1 MAGQSW
7 VKFQRNKLSS
17 ETVIKKTRLQF
28 CISSLHMNRKL
39 VSHGT
44 FEVLFISEPKRKIV
58 ALLFLL
64 TLLKFQTPLTLS
76 SHNSGSKN
84 YSNKN
89 HHIFRKPWTS
99 AFRWHIRDTSWKIC
113 IGVIGRNVKRTRF
126 CPFSVSAPNNV
137 GGRRSDNFEG
147 TGRALP
153 IAHF

>member
-64 TLLKFQTPLTLS
+64 TLLKFQTLLKLS
-76 SHNSGSKN
+76 SHNCGLKN
-84 YSNKN
+84 YNIRN
-89 HHIFRKPWTS
+89 HHIFRTVS
-99 AFRWHIRDTSWKIC
+99 VQMVYHGYIRFFC
-113 IGVIGRNVKRTRF
+113 IGVIGKCEKKRF
-126 CPFSVSAPNNV
+126 
-137 GGRRSDNFEG
+137 
-147 TGRALP
+147 LP
-153 IAHF
+153 IRPNSWTKTLV

>member
-84 YSNKN
+84 CSNKN
-89 HHIFRKPWTS
+89 HHSFKKPWTS
-99 AFRWHIRDTSWKIC
+99 AFRWHTLDTSQNCLHWSNWPKC
-113 IGVIGRNVKRTRF
+113 EKNPF
-126 CPFSVSAPNNV
+126 FSHFPCPL
-137 GGRRSDNFEG
+137 RE
-147 TGRALP
+147 
-153 IAHF
+153 IM

>member
-89 HHIFRKPWTS
+89 HHIFRKPCTS
-99 AFRWHIRDTSWKIC
+99 AFQCHALDTSFC
-113 IGVIGRNVKRTRF
+113 MGVIGQNAKRTCVF
-126 CPFSVSAPNNV
+126 PFSVSVPRNNV
-137 GGRRSDNFEG
+137 GGRRSDNFEAN
-147 TGRALP
+147 GRA
-153 IAHF
+153 HSSF

>member
-99 AFRWHIRDTSWKIC
+99 AFRWYTLDTSEKC
-113 IGVIGRNVKRTRF
+113 FNLRKKRLRLRSF
-126 CPFSVSAPNNV
+126 GPFWTISTENQWEITEIERLSCF
-137 GGRRSDNFEG
+137 GDFF
-147 TGRALP
+147 L
-153 IAHF
+153 